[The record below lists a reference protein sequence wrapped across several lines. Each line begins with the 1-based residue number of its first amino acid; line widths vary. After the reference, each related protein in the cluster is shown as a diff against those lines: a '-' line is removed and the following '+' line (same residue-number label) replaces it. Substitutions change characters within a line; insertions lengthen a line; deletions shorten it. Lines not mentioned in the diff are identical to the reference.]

1 MIYKKQILEFRSKN
15 NNIEYM
21 YTWGRIILFL
31 FGGMLLFSCGS
42 RKKVVYLQDVEV
54 NKRIKAECEYKT
66 VIHTDDL
73 LSIIVSCDDLE
84 SALPFNTPMI
94 GLGRE
99 VNTTTTQQIPRGYL
113 VDKNGEIDFPVLGKI
128 KVEGISRNDLAELLK
143 EKLSVYLKNP
153 IVTIQFQ
160 NFKVT
165 ILGEVKNPGSYKVAS
180 ERVSILDALG
190 MAGDLG
196 INGKRKNVL
205 VMREQG
211 DEKIFTRVDL
221 TSSEFIDSPFFY
233 LQQNDVV
240 YVEPNKGRIA
250 GGSVSAFLPYI
261 LSSMSTIVALITLIV
276 K

>member
-1 MIYKKQILEFRSKN
+1 
-15 NNIEYM
+15 
-21 YTWGRIILFL
+21 
-31 FGGMLLFSCGS
+31 
-42 RKKVVYLQDVEV
+42 
-54 NKRIKAECEYKT
+54 
-66 VIHTDDL
+66 
-73 LSIIVSCDDLE
+73 
-84 SALPFNTPMI
+84 LPFNTPMI

>member
-1 MIYKKQILEFRSKN
+1 M
-15 NNIEYM
+15 
-21 YTWGRIILFL
+21 
-31 FGGMLLFSCGS
+31 
-42 RKKVVYLQDVEV
+42 
-54 NKRIKAECEYKT
+54 
-66 VIHTDDL
+66 IHTDDL

-94 GLGRE
+94 GLGRA

-276 K
+276 KSVSYTHLTLPTICSV

>member
-1 MIYKKQILEFRSKN
+1 
-15 NNIEYM
+15 M

-31 FGGMLLFSCGS
+31 FGRMLLFSCGS

-250 GGSVSAFLPYI
+250 GVSVSAFLPYI

>member
-1 MIYKKQILEFRSKN
+1 
-15 NNIEYM
+15 M

-31 FGGMLLFSCGS
+31 FVGMLLFSCGS

-233 LQQNDVV
+233 LQQNDGV
-240 YVEPNKGRIA
+240 YG
-250 GGSVSAFLPYI
+250 
-261 LSSMSTIVALITLIV
+261 
-276 K
+276 

>member
-1 MIYKKQILEFRSKN
+1 
-15 NNIEYM
+15 M

-31 FGGMLLFSCGS
+31 LGGMLLFSCGS

-54 NKRIKAECEYKT
+54 NKKIKAECEYKT

-128 KVEGISRNDLAELLK
+128 KVVGISRNDLAELLK

-211 DEKIFTRVDL
+211 DEKIFTRIDL

>member
-1 MIYKKQILEFRSKN
+1 MCIFR
-15 NNIEYM
+15 
-21 YTWGRIILFL
+21 RIILCL
-31 FGGMLLFSCGS
+31 FGGILLSSCGS
-42 RKKVVYLQDVEV
+42 SKKVVYLQDVDV
-54 NKRIKAECEYKT
+54 NKRIKAKCEYKT
-66 VIHTDDL
+66 VVHPDDL

-94 GLGRE
+94 GLGKE
-99 VNTTTTQQIPRGYL
+99 VSTTSTQQIPRGYL
-113 VDKNGEIDFPVLGKI
+113 VDKNGEIDFPVLGKL
-128 KVEGISRNDLAELLK
+128 KVVGISRNELSEMLK

-165 ILGEVKNPGSYKVAS
+165 VLGEVKSPGSYKVVS
-180 ERVSILDALG
+180 ERVSLFDALG
-190 MAGDLG
+190 MAGDLQ

-205 VMREQG
+205 VMREEG
-211 DEKIFTRVDL
+211 DEKIFARIDL

-261 LSSMSTIVALITLIV
+261 LSSMSTILALITLIT

>member
-1 MIYKKQILEFRSKN
+1 MCLIKN
-15 NNIEYM
+15 VIVLLL
-21 YTWGRIILFL
+21 T
-31 FGGMLLFSCGS
+31 GGLLASCAS
-42 RKKVVYLQDVEV
+42 SKKVVYLQDVDV
-54 NKRIKAECEYKT
+54 NKRIKAESEYKT

-99 VNTTTTQQIPRGYL
+99 VSTTSTQQIPRGYL
-113 VDKNGEIDFPVLGKI
+113 VDKNGVIDFPVLGKL
-128 KVEGISRNDLAELLK
+128 KVEGISRNDLAEMLK

-165 ILGEVKNPGSYKVAS
+165 ILGEVKSPGSYKVVS
-180 ERVSILDALG
+180 ERVSLLDALG
-190 MAGDLG
+190 MAGDLQ

-211 DEKIFTRVDL
+211 GEKIFARIDL
-221 TSSEFIDSPFFY
+221 TSSDFIDSPFFY

-250 GGSVSAFLPYI
+250 GGSVSTFLPYI
-261 LSSMSTIVALITLIV
+261 LSSLSTIVALITLT

>member
-1 MIYKKQILEFRSKN
+1 
-15 NNIEYM
+15 M

-31 FGGMLLFSCGS
+31 LGGMLLFSCGS